1 MYIGFV
7 LLFLNTVLSL
17 TLMHYLL
24 HVGIALATSLSSWVG
39 CIIYISI
46 LVRNR
51 KITKLKGDA
60 LNLFTLIMYAIK
72 LTLISILM
80 ILILKS
86 VSYFFM
92 FYDIS
97 QFLLL
102 LILVLVG
109 FVMYFLTTYILR
121 YIPQDLL
128 KTIYLKL
135 KKDD

>member
-1 MYIGFV
+1 M
-7 LLFLNTVLSL
+7 
-17 TLMHYLL
+17 
-24 HVGIALATSLSSWVG
+24 
-39 CIIYISI
+39 
-46 LVRNR
+46 
-51 KITKLKGDA
+51 
-60 LNLFTLIMYAIK
+60 NLFTIILYTIK
-72 LTLISILM
+72 LILISILM

-92 FYDIS
+92 FYDIN

-109 FVMYFLTTYILR
+109 LLMYFFTTYILR

-128 KTIYLKL
+128 KTIQLKL

>member
-1 MYIGFV
+1 
-7 LLFLNTVLSL
+7 
-17 TLMHYLL
+17 MHYLF
-24 HVGIALATSLSSWVG
+24 HAGIALATSLSSWLG
-39 CIIYISI
+39 CIIYITI

-51 KITKLKGDA
+51 KITKLKNDA
-60 LNLFTLIMYAIK
+60 LNLFSIIMYAIK
-72 LTLISILM
+72 LILISILM

-86 VSYFFM
+86 ISYFFM
-92 FYDIS
+92 LYDMN

-109 FVMYFLTTYILR
+109 LVMYFLTTYKLR

-128 KTIYLKL
+128 KTTNLKL